1 MDKGREGMDKK
12 ASVNDKTKSIAKAI
26 LSSINKNV
34 NNKWW
39 ANCFKARFDK
49 KKKKRKYLEFSF
61 KYLVNKENI
70 KVSIMISIK

>member
-49 KKKKRKYLEFSF
+49 KK
-61 KYLVNKENI
+61 ENT
-70 KVSIMISIK
+70 